1 MELQDAIAAYRE
13 QIKHVLSQHPA
24 ATDEWVRETT
34 DGLMEPLENGKS
46 NGNGSSR
53 SLPGEERS
61 P

>member
-1 MELQDAIAAYRE
+1 MELHDAIDAYRE
-13 QIKHVLSQHPA
+13 RIKHVLSQHPT

-34 DGLMEPLENGKS
+34 DGLMEPTENGNS

-53 SLPGEERS
+53 SLAGEERS